1 MKTKILD
8 FLQASENPLS
18 PYSIAK
24 ALKYNPSSIRA
35 RLAELTRSGA
45 VERITRGLYLYVP
58 RHGVGKPGRVQNLLA
73 TVTASPPLS
82 REILEDLA
90 RRGIIKKDGKL
101 FTHVYKFTGP
111 PQGEEGEVNQTLQL
125 GLKRNKITWRIRA
138 PLGLDYYGL
147 MFAYGLL
154 RCTLARMGQAA
165 DLEFMVKNVEL
176 LDDKIGTRMEGIQAL
191 TFTDFKGNMEKIYN
205 KAYGVRREVRATEER
220 PAHELLQ
227 LYQAGLP
234 SFMIA
239 QASYD
244 IARRVSENSDNIGR
258 LAHEQFKANKL
269 NQAILEALYRIV
281 DKIG

>member
-1 MKTKILD
+1 MKNKILD
-8 FLQASENPLS
+8 FLSSSENPLS

-24 ALKYNPSSIRA
+24 ALKYNPASTRA
-35 RLAELTRSGA
+35 RLSELAKSGA
-45 VERITRGLYLYVP
+45 VERVTRGLYQYVP
-58 RHGVGKPGRVQNLLA
+58 RYGVGKPGRVQNLLA

-82 REILEDLA
+82 REFLEDLA
-90 RRGIIKKDGKL
+90 SRGIIQKNGNQ

-111 PQGEEGEVNQTLQL
+111 PEGPEGEVRQTIQL

-154 RCTLARMGQAA
+154 RCTLARVGQ
-165 DLEFMVKNVEL
+165 DPSLEFMVKNVEL
-176 LDDKIGTRMEGIQAL
+176 LDDKMGTRMEGITAL
-191 TFTDFKGNMEKIYN
+191 TFTDFKGNFEKLYN
-205 KAYGVRREVRATEER
+205 KAYGVRREVRNTDER

-227 LYQAGLP
+227 LYQGGLP

-258 LAHEQFKANKL
+258 LAHEQFKSNKI

-281 DKIG
+281 DKVG